1 MLFLKNNLSCMKKIL
16 FFVLHFLF
24 CSFFT
29 FSQIEDPIKWSYKVE
44 PAESGFYNLKFTAVI
59 EDTWHL
65 YSQNIPDGGPIAT
78 SFHFTENKRFEFAG
92 KTKELSKA
100 LVKFD
105 QTFAMKLTTFSK
117 EAIFVQKIKV
127 KSNDLSDIKGTV
139 EFMCCN
145 DQKCLPPKEVE
156 FSFAIPSGSL
166 AYASTASLQ
175 DEHRDIDTS
184 KLVQASKEVVQTM
197 DTAHFQTETASVKA
211 DASAPVEDGSLWS
224 FFLIA
229 FLAGIAGIFT
239 PCVYPMIPM
248 TVSFFMRG
256 EGNRKTGIL
265 KGIIFGLSIIFIY
278 TMIGVLVAVTR
289 SGADV
294 TSVISTHWIPNL
306 IFFLLFLTFAA
317 SFFGMFEIVLPGSLT
332 NKIDQQAEKGGY
344 LAAFFMALT
353 LVVVSFS
360 CTGPIVGAILVEAS
374 KGMFLKPVLGMFGF
388 SLAFAIPFVIFAI
401 SPALM
406 KKLAKSGSW
415 LNSVKVVFAFVLLA
429 FSLKFLLAIDSS
441 YHFNLL
447 PREVY
452 LSIWIVLFSML
463 GFYLLGKLKFSHDS
477 DLPYVSVPRLILAVA
492 TFSFVVYLVPGLF
505 GAPLTGISSM
515 LPPPSKHN
523 LFSSSS
529 QVPVTQPNNNCSTPS
544 YADFLELPY
553 DLNGY
558 FDYQEGMACAQKVN
572 KPVFL
577 DIKGHACANC
587 KKMEAEVWS
596 DPRVQ
601 EYLRTNF
608 VIIALYIDDKYLM
621 PEKEWV
627 TSTYDQ
633 KVKKTMGAKNLDY
646 EITHFNINT
655 QPLYAILDHQGN
667 PLNKPMGLNTDVE
680 VFLKFMEDG
689 KAAFAKK

>member
-1 MLFLKNNLSCMKKIL
+1 MKKISLLFLPFL
-16 FFVLHFLF
+16 FFSVLA
-24 CSFFT
+24 
-29 FSQIEDPIKWSYKVE
+29 FSQIEDPIKWSYKAE
-44 PAESGFYNLKFTAVI
+44 PAEAGFYNLKFTATI

-78 SFHFTENKRFEFAG
+78 SFHFAENKGFDFVG

-127 KSNDLSDIKGTV
+127 KSKDLSAIKGTV

-156 FSFAIPSGSL
+156 FSFSIPSGSVSS
-166 AYASTASLQ
+166 ASAAILS

-184 KLVQASKEVVQTM
+184 RLVQASKEVIQTVDTTHTKEVQTVGLKT
-197 DTAHFQTETASVKA
+197 DTSSPA
-211 DASAPVEDGSLWS
+211 DDGSLWS

-256 EGNRKTGIL
+256 EGNRKAGIL
-265 KGIIFGLSIIFIY
+265 KGIIFGLSIIVIY

-294 TSVISTHWIPNL
+294 TSEISTHWIPNS

-429 FSLKFLLAIDSS
+429 FSLKFLLAIDST

-452 LSIWIVLFSML
+452 LSIWIVIFSML

-477 DLPYVSVPRLILAVA
+477 DLPHISVPRLILAVA

-515 LPPPSKHN
+515 LPPPSRHS
-523 LFSSSS
+523 LFSSSA
-529 QVPVTQPNNNCSTPS
+529 QVSVSQPNNLCSKPS

-558 FDYQEGMACAQKVN
+558 FDYQEGMTCAQKVN

-608 VIIALYIDDKYLM
+608 VIIALYIDDKYLL

-655 QPLYAILDHQGN
+655 QPLYAILDHKGN

-680 VFLKFMEDG
+680 VFLKFMEEG
-689 KAAFAKK
+689 KAAYTAK

>member
-1 MLFLKNNLSCMKKIL
+1 MKKSSLLL
-16 FFVLHFLF
+16 FAFLLF
-24 CSFFT
+24 SHLG
-29 FSQIEDPIKWSYKVE
+29 FSQIVDPIKWSFKLE
-44 PAESGFYNLKFTAVI
+44 RAGTGLFNLKFTAKI
-59 EDTWHL
+59 EDKWHL
-65 YSQNIPDGGPIAT
+65 YSQNIPEGGPIAT
-78 SFHFTENKRFEFAG
+78 SFHFEKNNLFELVE

-100 LVKFD
+100 NVKFD
-105 QTFAMKLTTFSK
+105 PTFKINLTTFSR
-117 EAIFVQKIKV
+117 EAVFVQKIKA
-127 KSNDLSDIKGTV
+127 KSAELSVVKGTV

-145 DQKCLPPKEVE
+145 DEKCLPPKEIE
-156 FSFAIPSGSL
+156 FSFAIPSTGVASMSSNSL
-166 AYASTASLQ
+166 M
-175 DEHRDIDTS
+175 DERRAIDTS
-184 KLVQASKEVVQTM
+184 IHTLASTEIKPIV
-197 DTAHFQTETASVKA
+197 DTSGTIKS
-211 DASAPVEDGSLWS
+211 SLPVNTPEMSGPIEDGSLWS

-256 EGNRKTGIL
+256 EGNRTAGIL

-289 SGADV
+289 SGADI
-294 TSVISTHWIPNL
+294 TSVISTHWAPNL
-306 IFFLLFLTFAA
+306 IFFTLFMVFAA

-374 KGMFLKPVLGMFGF
+374 KGMFIKPIIGMFGF

-401 SPALM
+401 SPAMM

-415 LNSVKVVFAFVLLA
+415 LNSVKVVFAFVLMA
-429 FSLKFLLAIDSS
+429 FSLKFLLAIDST
-441 YHFNLL
+441 YHFNML

-452 LSIWIVLFSML
+452 LSIWIVVFSML
-463 GFYLLGKLKFSHDS
+463 GFYLMGRIKFLHDS
-477 DLPYVSVPRLILAVA
+477 DLPYIGVPRLFLAIA
-492 TFSFVVYLVPGLF
+492 TFSFVAYLVPGLF

-515 LPPPSKHN
+515 LPPVSKHS
-523 LFSSSS
+523 LFSSSNNAIS
-529 QVPVTQPNNNCSTPS
+529 SQPNNSCATPS
-544 YADFLELPY
+544 YSNFLELPY

-558 FDYQEGMACAQKVN
+558 FDYQEGLACAKKMN

-577 DIKGHACANC
+577 DIKGHACSNC

-596 DPRVQ
+596 DPKVQ
-601 EYLRTNF
+601 EYMRNNF
-608 VIIALYIDDKYLM
+608 IIIALYTDDKYML
-621 PEKEWV
+621 PEKEWI
-627 TSTYDQ
+627 TSSYDQ
-633 KVKKTMGAKNLDY
+633 KLKKTMGAKNLDY

-667 PLNKPMGLNTDVE
+667 SLNKPMGLNTDIE
-680 VFLKFMEDG
+680 VFLKFLEEG
-689 KAAFAKK
+689 KTKFIAK

>member
-1 MLFLKNNLSCMKKIL
+1 MKKSSLLL
-16 FFVLHFLF
+16 FAFLLF
-24 CSFFT
+24 SHLG
-29 FSQIEDPIKWSYKVE
+29 FSQIVDPIKWSFKLE
-44 PAESGFYNLKFTAVI
+44 RAGTGLFNLKFTAKI
-59 EDTWHL
+59 EDKWHL
-65 YSQNIPDGGPIAT
+65 YSQNIPEGGPIAT
-78 SFHFTENKRFEFAG
+78 SFHFEKNNLFELVE

-100 LVKFD
+100 NVKFD
-105 QTFAMKLTTFSK
+105 PTFKINLTTFSR
-117 EAIFVQKIKV
+117 EAVFVQKIKA
-127 KSNDLSDIKGTV
+127 KSAELSVVKGTV

-145 DQKCLPPKEVE
+145 DEKCLPPKEIE
-156 FSFAIPSGSL
+156 FSFAIPSTGVASMSSNSL
-166 AYASTASLQ
+166 M
-175 DEHRDIDTS
+175 DERRAIDTS
-184 KLVQASKEVVQTM
+184 IHTLASTEIKPIV
-197 DTAHFQTETASVKA
+197 DTSGTIKS
-211 DASAPVEDGSLWS
+211 SLPVNTPEMSDPIEDGSLWS

-256 EGNRKTGIL
+256 EGNRTAGIL

-289 SGADV
+289 SGADI
-294 TSVISTHWIPNL
+294 TSVISTHWAPNL
-306 IFFLLFLTFAA
+306 IFFTLFMVFAA

-374 KGMFLKPVLGMFGF
+374 KGMFIKPIIGMFGF

-401 SPALM
+401 SPAMM

-415 LNSVKVVFAFVLLA
+415 LNSVKVVFAFVLMA
-429 FSLKFLLAIDSS
+429 FSLKFLLAIDST
-441 YHFNLL
+441 YHFNML

-452 LSIWIVLFSML
+452 LSIWIVVFSML
-463 GFYLLGKLKFSHDS
+463 GFYLMGRIKFLHDS
-477 DLPYVSVPRLILAVA
+477 DLPYIGVPRLFLAIA
-492 TFSFVVYLVPGLF
+492 TFSFVAYLVPGLF

-515 LPPPSKHN
+515 LPPVSKHS
-523 LFSSSS
+523 LFSSSNNAIS
-529 QVPVTQPNNNCSTPS
+529 SQPNNSCATPS
-544 YADFLELPY
+544 YSNFLELPY

-558 FDYQEGMACAQKVN
+558 FDYQEGLACAKKMN

-577 DIKGHACANC
+577 DIKGHACSNC

-596 DPRVQ
+596 DPKVQ
-601 EYLRTNF
+601 EYMRNNF
-608 VIIALYIDDKYLM
+608 IIIALYTDDKYML
-621 PEKEWV
+621 PEKEWI
-627 TSTYDQ
+627 TSSYDQ
-633 KVKKTMGAKNLDY
+633 KLKKTMGAKNLDY

-667 PLNKPMGLNTDVE
+667 SLNKPMGLNTDIE
-680 VFLKFMEDG
+680 VFLKFLEEG
-689 KAAFAKK
+689 KTKFIAK

>member
-1 MLFLKNNLSCMKKIL
+1 MKKISLLLLPFLL
-16 FFVLHFLF
+16 FSLLG
-24 CSFFT
+24 
-29 FSQIEDPIKWSYKVE
+29 FSQIEDPVKWSFKLE
-44 PAESGFYNLKFTAVI
+44 PAGSGIYNLKFTAKI
-59 EDTWHL
+59 EDKWHL
-65 YSQNIPDGGPIAT
+65 YSQNIPEGGPIAT
-78 SFHFTENKRFEFAG
+78 SFHFDKNNLFELTG
-92 KTKELSKA
+92 KAKELSKA
-100 LVKFD
+100 DVKYD

-117 EAIFVQKIKV
+117 EAIFVQKIKA
-127 KSNDLSDIKGTV
+127 KSVELSVVKGTV

-145 DQKCLPPKEVE
+145 DEKCLPPKEVE
-156 FSFAIPSGSL
+156 FSFAVPAGGVVAVSSNVSPDE
-166 AYASTASLQ
+166 ASNM
-175 DEHRDIDTS
+175 DTS
-184 KLVQASKEVVQTM
+184 KLAVTANEVKTIDDTDSLQKSSKN
-197 DTAHFQTETASVKA
+197 DLNPLS
-211 DASAPVEDGSLWS
+211 SGPVEDSGSLWS

-256 EGNRKTGIL
+256 EGNRKAGIL

-278 TMIGVLVAVTR
+278 TMIGVLVAITR

-306 IFFLLFLTFAA
+306 IFFALFMVFAA

-374 KGMFLKPVLGMFGF
+374 KGMFIKPVIGMFGF

-401 SPALM
+401 SPAMM

-415 LNSVKVVFAFVLLA
+415 LNSVKVVFAFVLMA
-429 FSLKFLLAIDSS
+429 FSLKFLLAIDST

-452 LSIWIVLFSML
+452 LSIWIVVFSML

-477 DLPYVSVPRLILAVA
+477 DLPYIGVPRLVLAVA
-492 TFSFVVYLVPGLF
+492 TFSFVVYLIPGLF

-515 LPPPSKHN
+515 LPPVSKHS
-523 LFSSSS
+523 LFSPSS
-529 QVPVTQPNNNCSTPS
+529 QTSGTQTNSLCSTPS
-544 YADFLELPY
+544 YSDFLELPY
-553 DLNGY
+553 NLNGY
-558 FDYQEGMACAQKVN
+558 FDYQEGLACAQKVN

-596 DPRVQ
+596 DPNVQ
-601 EYLRTNF
+601 EYLRNNF
-608 VIIALYIDDKYLM
+608 VIIALYIDDKFLL
-621 PEKEWV
+621 PEKEWI
-627 TSTYDQ
+627 TSSYDQ
-633 KVKKTMGAKNLDY
+633 KIKKTMGAKNLDY

-667 PLNKPMGLNTDVE
+667 PLNKPMGLNTDIA
-680 VFLKFMEDG
+680 VFLKFLEEG
-689 KAAFAKK
+689 KAKFTAK

>member
-1 MLFLKNNLSCMKKIL
+1 MKKTSLLL
-16 FFVLHFLF
+16 FAFLLF
-24 CSFFT
+24 SLLG
-29 FSQIEDPIKWSYKVE
+29 FSQIEDPIKWSFKLE
-44 PAESGFYNLKFTAVI
+44 SAETGLFNLKFTAKI
-59 EDTWHL
+59 EDKWHL

-78 SFHFTENKRFEFAG
+78 SFHFEKNNLFELVG

-100 LVKFD
+100 NVKFD
-105 QTFAMKLTTFSK
+105 PTFKMNLTTFSK
-117 EAIFVQKIKV
+117 EAVFVQKIKA
-127 KSNDLSDIKGTV
+127 KSAELSVVNGTV
-139 EFMCCN
+139 EFMCC
-145 DQKCLPPKEVE
+145 DDKKCLPPKEVE
-156 FSFAIPSGSL
+156 FSFSIPSNEVVSIPSNSL
-166 AYASTASLQ
+166 I
-175 DEHRDIDTS
+175 DERRDIDTS
-184 KLVQASKEVVQTM
+184 TNMGASTEAKFIV
-197 DTAHFQTETASVKA
+197 DTSGTIKSSLPLITPEMPELIK
-211 DASAPVEDGSLWS
+211 DGSLWS

-256 EGNRKTGIL
+256 EGNRSAGIL

-289 SGADV
+289 SGADI
-294 TSVISTHWIPNL
+294 TSVISTHWAPNL
-306 IFFLLFLTFAA
+306 IFFALFMVFAA

-374 KGMFLKPVLGMFGF
+374 KGIFIKPIIGMFAF

-401 SPALM
+401 SPAMM

-415 LNSVKVVFAFVLLA
+415 LNSVKVVFAFILMA
-429 FSLKFLLAIDSS
+429 FSLKFLLAIDST

-452 LSIWIVLFSML
+452 LSIWIVVFSML
-463 GFYLLGKLKFSHDS
+463 GLYLMGRIKFSHDS
-477 DLPYVSVPRLILAVA
+477 DLPYIGVPRLFLAIA

-515 LPPPSKHN
+515 LPTVSKHS
-523 LFSSSS
+523 LFSSST
-529 QVPVTQPNNNCSTPS
+529 QTLEAQPNDLCATPS
-544 YADFLELPY
+544 YSNFLELPY
-553 DLNGY
+553 NLNGY
-558 FDYQEGMACAQKVN
+558 FDYQEGLTCAQKVN
-572 KPVFL
+572 KPIFL

-596 DPRVQ
+596 DPKVQ
-601 EYLRTNF
+601 EYLRNNF
-608 VIIALYIDDKYLM
+608 VIIALYTDDKYLL
-621 PEKEWV
+621 PEKEWI
-627 TSTYDQ
+627 TSTFDQ
-633 KVKKTMGAKNLDY
+633 KLKKTMGAKNLDF

-655 QPLYAILDHQGN
+655 QPLYAILDHQGK
-667 PLNKPMGLNTDVE
+667 PLNKPMGLNTDVS
-680 VFLKFMEDG
+680 VFLKFLEEG
-689 KAAFAKK
+689 KAKFTAK